1 MSGLRVL
8 AIDIGG
14 GTQDILLYDEDKT
27 MENCFKLV
35 LPSQT
40 VIVANRIR
48 KATEQGKNICLTGG
62 LMGGGACVG
71 AITGHL
77 QKGYKVFSFPEPAK
91 TIKDNLE
98 VVRARGIVIVD
109 QVPTQ
114 TEEIY
119 MTDVDLN
126 SLERALSLFDV
137 DLPENIAVAVQDH
150 GENLKLSN
158 RVFRFQHWQDF
169 VQTGGGLSNL
179 TYLDPPSYL
188 TRMGAIK
195 KQIPNAILMDTGPAA
210 VRGALLDEQV
220 LAQVHKGVTIVNIGN
235 QHTIAL
241 LVKGSRVYGL
251 FEHHTKFMTTNKLK
265 ELIEALQS
273 GSLRNSQVFD
283 TNGHGAVIHEDY
295 LDQETFS
302 FVAVTGPNRNLVEKL
317 DYYRAAPFG
326 DMMISGCFGLV
337 DALKELIV

>member
-1 MSGLRVL
+1 MSGLNVL

-14 GTQDILLYDEDKT
+14 GTQDILLYDENKT
-27 MENCFKLV
+27 TENCFKLV

-40 VIVANRIR
+40 VIVAKRIQ
-48 KATEQGKNICLTGG
+48 KATTQGKDICLTGG
-62 LMGGGACVG
+62 LMGGGACVS
-71 AITGHL
+71 AITEHL
-77 QKGYKVFSFPEPAK
+77 QKGYKVFSFSEPAK

-98 VVRARGIVIVD
+98 VVQKRGIILVD
-109 QVPTQ
+109 QVPEHA
-114 TEEIY
+114 EEIY

-126 SLERALSLFDV
+126 SLEQGLNLFNI

-150 GENLKLSN
+150 GESLNLSN
-158 RVFRFQHWQDF
+158 RVFRFKHWQEF
-169 VQTGGGLSNL
+169 VHAGGDISTL

-195 KQIPNAILMDTGPAA
+195 KQIPKAILMDTGPAA

-220 LAQVHKGVTIVNIGN
+220 LKRVETGVTIINIGN

-251 FEHHTKFMTTNKLK
+251 FEHHTKFMTTSKLK
-265 ELIEALQS
+265 QLIEALQT
-273 GSLRNSQVFD
+273 GILTNSQVFD
-283 TNGHGAVIHEDY
+283 DNGHGAIIHEDY
-295 LDQETFS
+295 QGQNPFG
-302 FVAVTGPNRNLVEKL
+302 FVAVTGPNRNLIKEL
-317 DYYRAAPFG
+317 DYYMAAPYG

-337 DALKELIV
+337 EALKELIV